1 MATVL
6 FVDID
11 EDFEEDDFVNAR
23 SVVIEHLFKHN
34 VLRAE
39 LKFSGEDGD
48 GSADDVWI
56 YFRDGTTLRVDRQS
70 QYTKITNALCTPVYA
85 EADFPSVEN
94 ITGNVTWNID
104 KYNAEK
110 STVHFESSER
120 VETYEEVSKE
130 L

>member
-1 MATVL
+1 MSKAL

-11 EDFEEDDFVNAR
+11 KDFEEDDFVNAR
-23 SVVIEHLFKHN
+23 AVVIQHLFKHN

-48 GSADDVWI
+48 GSTDDVWI
-56 YFRDGTTLRVDRQS
+56 YFRDGTALRVDRRLENK
-70 QYTKITNALCTPVYA
+70 KIEKALCTPVYA
-85 EADFPSVEN
+85 EADFRSVES
-94 ITGNVTWNID
+94 ITGSVTWNID

-120 VETYEEVSKE
+120 IETYEEVSKE